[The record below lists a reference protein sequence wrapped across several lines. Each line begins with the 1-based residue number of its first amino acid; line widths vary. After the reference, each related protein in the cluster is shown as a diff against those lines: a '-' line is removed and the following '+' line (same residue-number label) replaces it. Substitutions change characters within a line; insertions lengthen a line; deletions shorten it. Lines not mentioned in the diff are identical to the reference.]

1 MHPLRNGSQA
11 TERPAAKPLTGTP
24 GWFTESGIDNKPSFP
39 GPDWFNHVIAEF
51 QNALESQG
59 ITFDPNKDDHLKL
72 AFECI
77 NQSVSEINQ
86 PEVMDFNF
94 TEPWRKLSDYSGIIE
109 TWAFL
114 LTGQSLAGGG
124 VGNDPTPEVKPAI
137 YPDSIKMLSP
147 QPVIDGLAQM
157 GTTLEPLE
165 ESNRVTIGASWMQG
179 VHEKKTVDCIF
190 SGQAYGGQPY
200 SAIKKGG
207 STGIYERCLQQV
219 SAIKTAKP
227 QVVYKAVAII
237 HGEQDGIDNN
247 ISYDA
252 NLIEWASNFNTDIKA
267 LTLNNTN
274 IPILLC
280 QTATAGGYN
289 FNGGIEEVTFPTPL
303 LQLKAHKSS
312 ALINLVCSKYHLDY
326 YDHSHLTNHGQ
337 VVLGEYYEKAFLS
350 IVNNGNWS
358 PLMPSLFE
366 IVGNSIVISFSGVVG
381 SLVFDE
387 TLVKPISNK
396 GFSYADDAG
405 NTITSVTINGSNQVV
420 ISLSGIGS
428 NPVVAYAYH
437 NGAGGAVNQVAGLGD
452 RGNLRDSDQTTSKYS
467 SSKLYNWCV
476 IFREEL

>member
-11 TERPAAKPLTGTP
+11 TTRPAVKPVSGSP
-24 GWFTESGIDNKPSFP
+24 GWFTESGDDNKPSFP
-39 GPDWFNHVIAEF
+39 GADWFNHVIAEF
-51 QNALESQG
+51 TNMLLALG
-59 ITFDPNKDDHLKL
+59 IEFDPNSDAHLQM
-72 AFECI
+72 AFEHV
-77 NQSVSEINQ
+77 NQEIAGLNQ

-94 TEPWRKLSDYSGIIE
+94 TQPWRKLTDYSQIKE

-114 LTGQSLAGGG
+114 ETGQSLAGGG

-157 GTTLEPLE
+157 GTTLEALE
-165 ESNRVTIGASWMQG
+165 ESSRVTIGASWMQG
-179 VHEKKTVDCIF
+179 VYEKKGVDCIF

-219 SAIKTAKP
+219 SAVKAAKP
-227 QVVYKAVAII
+227 QVKYKGVAII
-237 HGEQDGIDNN
+237 HGEQDGINN
-247 ISYDA
+247 NVNYDA
-252 NLIEWASNFNTDIKA
+252 NVIEWATNLNTDIKA

-289 FNGGIEEVTFPTPL
+289 NIGGIDELTFPTPL

-312 ALINLVCSKYHLDY
+312 SLINLVCSKYHLSY

-337 VVLGEYYEKAFLS
+337 VILGEYYEKAFLA
-350 IVNNGNWS
+350 IENNGAWS
-358 PLMPSLFE
+358 PLMPSQFE
-366 IVGNSIVISFSGVVG
+366 VVGNTIVISFAGVVG
-381 SLVFDE
+381 SLAFDE

-396 GFSYADDAG
+396 GFSYKDDAG
-405 NTITSVTINGSNQVV
+405 NTISSVTINGSNQVV
-420 ISLSGIGS
+420 LGLTGVGL

-437 NGAGGAVNQVAGLGD
+437 NGSGGGANQIAGLGD
-452 RGNLRDSDQTTSKYS
+452 RGNLRDSDPTTSKYS